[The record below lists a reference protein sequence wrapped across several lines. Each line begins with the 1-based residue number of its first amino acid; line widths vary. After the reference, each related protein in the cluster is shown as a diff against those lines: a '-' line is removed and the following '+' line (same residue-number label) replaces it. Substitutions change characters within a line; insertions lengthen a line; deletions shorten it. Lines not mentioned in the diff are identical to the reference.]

1 MAATSAPRTQGPCKM
16 LTFALLITAALFN
29 GEYLEEKKIKF
40 FTQRWSSLRETGG
53 RLVEEGVGGS
63 KGGVEECL
71 FEWSLR

>member
-1 MAATSAPRTQGPCKM
+1 M

-29 GEYLEEKKIKF
+29 GEYLEEKKN
-40 FTQRWSSLRETGG
+40 SSREGGQPWETGG

-71 FEWSLR
+71 FEWSLRLIQVLTLQPFHSLEC